1 MSRRPQLPLGALLVT
16 LLASGHASAF
26 EPPSRDPRE
35 TAPDAGSRTPEAPA
49 DAVDAMAFIPQALR
63 AGVRDR
69 TGTTDL
75 APYLRAAFA
84 TGRTVRIPAGR
95 YPVCDGLTLASGQRA
110 VGEGVTASVLWVGPC
125 FNLAAPAVVAVA
137 AGDSSGWD
145 GIGIAFDQSA
155 ATSRATL
162 RRYPWALDIRA
173 ATRVK
178 IGSLRLSGAYDGI
191 RCDGNCGGLA
201 AELLEIGAFNR
212 GLLLDGPQ
220 DFTHIGVLHAWPF
233 DFAASPALMAIY
245 RDGATVA
252 AEFGRVDGLDIR
264 SLDTFGAAV
273 VGNRNG
279 NSGAARQIGMM
290 QLDGDGATFS
300 NAAGDWQIGL
310 LSSTKSGHP
319 TVPTIA
325 SAGGT
330 VLIGSARLWG
340 ATRAPYLIV
349 TGGSLA
355 VSGGAFEQAADQPAA
370 EVAGGTLVVT
380 GTMLKPLVGSAG
392 PARSRPFLVQR
403 GEGTLIATN
412 NAALLPASGGGGPLV
427 GIGTDHARNT
437 VTGNVMAGWGIA
449 LPRGAGLGSYGDNVA
464 PVQESVAG
472 VAVGRA
478 ASRPT
483 RPSGTAKPSP

>member
-1 MSRRPQLPLGALLVT
+1 
-16 LLASGHASAF
+16 
-26 EPPSRDPRE
+26 
-35 TAPDAGSRTPEAPA
+35 
-49 DAVDAMAFIPQALR
+49 MAFIPPALR

-69 TGTTDL
+69 TGTADL
-75 APYLRAAFA
+75 TQYLRAAFA
-84 TGRTVRIPAGR
+84 SGRTVRFPAGR
-95 YPVCDGLTLASGQRA
+95 YPICDGLTLASGQAA
-110 VGEGVTASVLWVGPC
+110 VGEGVTASVLWIGPC
-125 FNLAAPAVVAVA
+125 FNLAAPAVVSVA
-137 AGDSSGWD
+137 PGDSSGWD
-145 GIGIAFDQSA
+145 GIGIAFDQSV

-178 IGSLRLSGAYDGI
+178 IGSLRISAAYNGI

-201 AELLEIGAFNR
+201 ADLLEIGAFNR

-245 RDGATVA
+245 GDGTTVA

-273 VGNRNG
+273 LGNRNG
-279 NSGAARQIGMM
+279 NTGAARQIGMI

-300 NAAGDWQIGL
+300 NAAGDWQIGM
-310 LSSTKSGHP
+310 LSSTKSGRP
-319 TVPTIA
+319 TVPAIA

-340 ATRAPYLIV
+340 ATDAPYMTV

-370 EVAGGTLVVT
+370 EVTGGTLVIT
-380 GTMLKPLVGSAG
+380 GTVLRPLVGSAG
-392 PARSRPFLVQR
+392 PARRRPFLAQE
-403 GEGTLIATN
+403 GEGVLIAASN
-412 NAALLPASGGGGPLV
+412 VALLPASGGGGTLI
-427 GIGTDHARNT
+427 GIGADNARNV
-437 VTGNVMAGWGIA
+437 VTGNVLAGWGVA
-449 LPRGAGLGSYGDNVA
+449 LPPGAMLGSYGNNVTPA
-464 PVQESVAG
+464 QSTVSG
-472 VAVGRA
+472 VTVGRPG
-478 ASRPT
+478 SRSA
-483 RPSGTAKPSP
+483 R